1 MEFLKFIKDYP
12 SISALGISLISGG
25 FGFIFKY
32 FIDNRNFKK
41 ELKAFLWKEKINSAK
56 KASEF
61 YIQEISNIVL
71 MIEMLRLIENN
82 GYLTDE
88 TRENYKKAHERLV
101 NFPHFEHHH
110 INVFYNF
117 GEFNDSEI
125 LKRTLYLIGEI
136 DRCIIGNNN
145 EDIVPKIR
153 ELRLNYE
160 NLINILNSRI
170 SVIRNDITNIIE

>member
-1 MEFLKFIKDYP
+1 MEFLKFVKDYP
-12 SISALGISLISGG
+12 SIAALGISLISGG
-25 FGFIFKY
+25 FGFVVKY
-32 FIDNRNFKK
+32 IIDNKNFKK

-61 YIQEISNIVL
+61 YIQEISNIIL

-82 GYLTDE
+82 GYVTDE
-88 TRENYKKAHERLV
+88 TRENYKKAHEKLV

-117 GEFNDSEI
+117 GELNDSEI
-125 LKRTLYLIGEI
+125 LKKTLFLIGEI
-136 DRCIIGNNN
+136 DKCIYENNN
-145 EDIVPKIR
+145 EDILPKIK

-160 NLINILNSRI
+160 NLITILNSKI
-170 SVIRNDITNIIE
+170 AIIRKDIMNIIE